1 MVATRS
7 RVALGTVT
15 EGAEVVVIK
24 RVGSKGSDMG
34 ALHLAIYTRGAAHGT
49 VIIRARERIS
59 LPVAINKTA
68 ESITPWLVKALPK
81 RYEISFFLSNLVK
94 ETA

>member
-1 MVATRS
+1 MVAARS

-15 EGAEVVVIK
+15 EGAEVAVTK
-24 RVGSKGSDMG
+24 RAGSKDWVMG
-34 ALHLAIYTRGAAHGT
+34 ALHLAIYTRGVAHGT

-59 LPVAINKTA
+59 LPMAINKTA
-68 ESITPWLVKALPK
+68 ESITPWSAKGLPK